1 MKDDKKL
8 DKTLERFFNRFNG
21 FNTEVLEILGNV
33 VKQFDGLTE
42 EQAHA
47 LAQELRMGYD
57 LEKLKNDLARI
68 TGKSIKDIDILLDE
82 VAKENVDFSEVY
94 QRAKNGEFISYADNE
109 PLQRIVESIK
119 KQTNDTFL
127 NLSQTQNIGFSLK
140 DNKGNITFKP
150 LTKVY
155 NELIDKAV
163 YNVSIGT
170 VDYQTA
176 MRKTIRGLADSG
188 VKIHEEKLAYASGYN
203 RRIDSSVRQN
213 VLTGLR
219 QVNIGV
225 QEEIGDMLGS
235 DGVEI
240 SAHFPCAED
249 HLPIQGKQFSKEK
262 FEKLNNSLDRPIGEY
277 NCRHFVFSVI
287 LGVQEPSHTNAM
299 LEHFRQESL
308 AKVEFEGKTYTK
320 YQATQVQRKIETAIR
335 RQKDRNIIANAS
347 GNEKE
352 ALKTQE
358 KINQLTNKYK
368 DFSNKADLKTYK
380 NRLKVVGYDD

>member
-1 MKDDKKL
+1 MQDEKKL
-8 DKTLERFFNRFNG
+8 DKTLERFFNRFNKY
-21 FNTEVLEILGNV
+21 NTEVLETLGNII
-33 VKQFDGLTE
+33 KQFDGLTE

-57 LEKLKNDLARI
+57 LEKLKKDLARI

-82 VAKENVDFSEVY
+82 VAKENVEFSEVY
-94 QRAKNGEFISYADNE
+94 QRAKNGDFISYADNE

-140 DNKGNITFKP
+140 DKQGNVTFKP

-163 YNVSIGT
+163 YNVSIGA

-176 MRKTIRGLADSG
+176 MQKTIRGLADSG
-188 VKIHEEKLAYASGYN
+188 VKIHEEKLAYKNGYN
-203 RRIDSSVRQN
+203 VRIDSAVRQN

-219 QVNIGV
+219 QVNIGI
-225 QEEIGDMLGS
+225 QEQIGEQLGA
-235 DGVEI
+235 DGIEI
-240 SAHFPCAED
+240 SAHYPCAED
-249 HLPIQGKQFSKEK
+249 HLYIQGKQYSKEK
-262 FEKLNNSLDRPIGEY
+262 FEKLNSDLIRPIGEL
-277 NCRHFVFSVI
+277 NCGHFVFSII
-287 LGVQEPSHTNAM
+287 LGVQEPSYSKEM
-299 LEHFRQESL
+299 LNQFKQESL
-308 AKVEFEGKTYTK
+308 AKVEYEGKTYTK
-320 YQATQVQRKIETAIR
+320 YEATQVQRKLETAIR

-352 ALKTQE
+352 VLKTQE
-358 KINQLTNKYK
+358 KINQLTRKYNS
-368 DFSNKADLKTYK
+368 FSRNAGLKTYK
-380 NRLKVVGYDD
+380 NRLKVVGYD

>member
-1 MKDDKKL
+1 MQDEKKL
-8 DKTLERFFNRFNG
+8 DKTLERFFNRFNK

-33 VKQFDGLTE
+33 IKQFDGLTE

-57 LEKLKNDLARI
+57 LEKLRNDLAKI
-68 TGKSIKDIDILLDE
+68 TGKSVKDIDILFDKI
-82 VAKENVDFSEVY
+82 ANENVEFSEVY
-94 QRAKNGEFISYADNE
+94 QRAKTGEFVSYDDNK

-140 DNKGNITFKP
+140 DKQGNVTFKP

-155 NELIDKAV
+155 NELIDEAV
-163 YNVSIGT
+163 YNVSIGVT
-170 VDYQTA
+170 DYQTA
-176 MRKTIRGLADSG
+176 MQKTLRNLADSG
-188 VKIHEEKLAYASGYN
+188 VKIHEDKLAYKSGYN
-203 RRIDSSVRQN
+203 VRIDSSVRQN

-225 QEEIGDMLGS
+225 QEQIGEELGA

-240 SAHFPCAED
+240 SAHYPCAED
-249 HLPIQGKQFSKEK
+249 HLYIQGRQYSKEK
-262 FEKLNNSLDRPIGEY
+262 FEKLNSDLIRPIGEL
-277 NCRHFVFSVI
+277 NCKHFIFSII
-287 LGVQEPSHTNAM
+287 LGVQEPSYSKEM
-299 LEHFRQESL
+299 LKEFRQESL
-308 AKVEFEGKTYTK
+308 AKVEYEGKTYTK
-320 YQATQVQRKIETAIR
+320 YEATQVQRKIETAIR

-352 ALKTQE
+352 VLKTQE
-358 KINQLTNKYK
+358 KINQLTKKYA
-368 DFSNKADLKTYK
+368 DFSVNTGLRTYK
-380 NRLKVVGYDD
+380 NRLKVVGYD

>member
-21 FNTEVLEILGNV
+21 FNTEVLEVLGNI

-57 LEKLKNDLARI
+57 LEKLRNDLAKI

-82 VAKENVDFSEVY
+82 VAKENVEFSEVY

-140 DNKGNITFKP
+140 DKQGNATFKP
-150 LTKVY
+150 LTTVY

-170 VDYQTA
+170 TDYQSA
-176 MRKTIRGLADSG
+176 MEKTIRGLANSG
-188 VKIHEEKLAYASGYN
+188 VKIHEEKLAYVSGYN

-225 QEEIGDMLGS
+225 QEQIGDMLGS

-240 SAHFPCAED
+240 SAHYPCAED

-262 FEKLNNSLDRPIGEY
+262 FEKLNNNLDRPIGEY

-287 LGVQEPSHTNAM
+287 LGVQEPSYSKEM
-299 LEHFRQESL
+299 LKNFKQESL
-308 AKVEFEGKTYTK
+308 AKVEFDGKSYTK
-320 YQATQVQRKIETAIR
+320 YEATQIQRKIETAIR

-352 ALKTQE
+352 TLKTQE
-358 KINQLTNKYK
+358 KINQLTRKYK

-380 NRLKVVGYDD
+380 NRLKVVGYDA